1 MNKALKKLS
10 SRRGETLAETLA
22 SVAVVALAAAL
33 AAAMLAA
40 AFRINL
46 AAKNADA
53 AGIAE
58 YEAAE
63 SREGEPILRERAV
76 IRLRGT
82 AECVE
87 TEINVYGG
95 DKLRSYSEAE

>member
-53 AGIAE
+53 AVISE

-63 SREGEPILRERAV
+63 SCEGEPILREKAV

-82 AECVE
+82 AESVE
-87 TEINVYGG
+87 VDVNVYGG
-95 DKLRSYSEAE
+95 DTLRSYSEVK